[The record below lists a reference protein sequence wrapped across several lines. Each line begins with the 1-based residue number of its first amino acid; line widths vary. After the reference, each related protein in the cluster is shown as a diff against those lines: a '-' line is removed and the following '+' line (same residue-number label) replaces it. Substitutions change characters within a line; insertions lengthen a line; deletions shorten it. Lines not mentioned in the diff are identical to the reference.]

1 MDLVQKGSLVVSATP
16 ELRATV
22 ANLKVKVEMQ
32 AAPAL
37 PPSTGK
43 PVQCS
48 TVKRTIIL
56 SCAESEGND

>member
-32 AAPAL
+32 ESRLAPKYRE
-37 PPSTGK
+37 T
-43 PVQCS
+43 
-48 TVKRTIIL
+48 